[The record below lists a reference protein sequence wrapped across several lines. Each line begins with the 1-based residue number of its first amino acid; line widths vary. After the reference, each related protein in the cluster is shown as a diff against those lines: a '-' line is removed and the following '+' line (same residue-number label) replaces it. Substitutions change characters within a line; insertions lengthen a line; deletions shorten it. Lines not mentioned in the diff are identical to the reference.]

1 MRKRRLLL
9 LAFLCMILAQGAF
22 AQYFAVKGN
31 ITSAEDGEA
40 LIGVG
45 VMQQGSTNGVVTDL
59 DGNYS
64 IEIRGTEEATLEF
77 SYMGYEKQQRVVSA
91 STKVLNIV
99 LEPEVQAI
107 DEVIVVG
114 YGVRKKGT
122 ITGSVATV
130 KAEKIENVPTAGFD
144 QALQGQTPGM
154 TVISNSGEPSKAAVF
169 QIRGTNSINSGTSPL
184 FILDGVPITSSDFN
198 AISPADIESINVLKD
213 ASSTSIYGAR
223 AANGVVVITTKRG
236 TNTEKVDVTFRSQW
250 GISDLAHGN
259 WNLMNTAERIQF
271 EKELGF
277 DAGQDYNILGK
288 TDINWLDVVFNDAAK
303 LESYD
308 LSVNHATDKLNY
320 FVSAGYFDQ
329 EGIALGSSFT
339 RYNMRVNA
347 DVKTNDHL
355 KVGANTMF
363 TYEEVNQADDGEYA
377 LYTPISASRFML
389 PYWNPYNEDGSVA
402 SSKDGSWTGRGY
414 NPVEWLK
421 HNPMDLK
428 KYKAISVLYAEYSP
442 IKNLILRSQ
451 FGVDF
456 THSTTDMKSFPSFV
470 GNNNQGTAGRASST
484 VANLTITN
492 TANYLFDINKRHNFN
507 IMLGQEGVDYRSEG
521 FQVVTRGQSNDAFTL
536 LSSGTRASSWAN
548 SSSSHAFL
556 SFFGRTEYNL
566 RERYFVDFSLR
577 TDASSRFG
585 KNGRWATFWSLGSM
599 WDMKKEKFLQN
610 VKWITNA
617 QVAVSTGTS
626 GNSSIPDYDHLALV
640 ASGSKYNDNPG
651 IAPITQ
657 GNEDLSWEKLHTS
670 NIAFHLGF
678 FHRVNV
684 DLEFYHKKTTDMLMS
699 VPQSY
704 ANNGYGSRWDNVGTM
719 VNKGAELTLNVDV
732 LRTDN
737 FVWNVNANASYNH
750 NEITEL
756 YNGVQEYVVGTTAT
770 KLVVGHSVGEFYM
783 TRYAGVNPANGDAL
797 WYDKN
802 GNLTNEY
809 SESDK
814 VMLGKNYIAP
824 WQGGFGT
831 TVSYKG
837 LTLAANFSWVAD
849 RYMFNNDRFFEESN
863 GLYSSTYNQ
872 SKRLLYDRWKKPGDI
887 ADIPRYGVTP
897 QMDSRF
903 IEDASFLRLKNVM
916 LSYDLPKSLLKKTKV
931 ISRMRLHVQAQN
943 LFTITK
949 FSGIDPE
956 GASNIYAA
964 QYPMSRQYTCGLELT
979 F

>member
-45 VMQQGSTNGVVTDL
+45 VMQKGSTNGVVTDL

-389 PYWNPYNEDGSVA
+389 PYWNPYKEDGSVA

-421 HNPMDLK
+421 YNPMDLK

-521 FQVVTRGQSNDAFTL
+521 FQVVTRGQSNDSFTL

-599 WDMKKEKFLQN
+599 WDVKKEKFLQN

-678 FHRVNV
+678 FHRVNL

-770 KLVVGHSVGEFYM
+770 KLVVGHSVGEFFM

>member
-9 LAFLCMILAQGAF
+9 LAFLCMMLAHGAF

-45 VMQQGSTNGVVTDL
+45 VMQKGSTNGVVTDL

-421 HNPMDLK
+421 YNPMDLK

-599 WDMKKEKFLQN
+599 WDVKKEKFLQN

-640 ASGSKYNDNPG
+640 ASGNNYNDNPG

-678 FHRVNV
+678 FHRVNL

-770 KLVVGHSVGEFYM
+770 KLVVGHSVGEFFM

>member
-45 VMQQGSTNGVVTDL
+45 VMQKGSTNGVVTDL

-389 PYWNPYNEDGSVA
+389 PYWNPYKEDGSVA

-421 HNPMDLK
+421 YNPMDLK

-521 FQVVTRGQSNDAFTL
+521 FQVVTRGQSNDSFTL

-599 WDMKKEKFLQN
+599 WDVKKEKFLQN

-640 ASGSKYNDNPG
+640 ASGNNYNDNPG

-678 FHRVNV
+678 FHRVNL

-770 KLVVGHSVGEFYM
+770 KLVVGHSVGEFFM